1 MKHVTHAPAAKPI
14 DFYTMLG
21 TDGPPPDFAERA
33 MRAWLDGAQVMQAEA
48 THFVSARAGKDM
60 AALSEWSQCRTP
72 TDALEMQARYAGEA
86 LADYLAEGQRMWT
99 LMAAAG
105 QRGAEVA
112 K

>member
-1 MKHVTHAPAAKPI
+1 MKHVTHAPVAKPV

-21 TDGPPPDFAERA
+21 MNAPLPDFAERA
-33 MRAWLDGAQVMQAEA
+33 MRAWLDGAQVMHTEA
-48 THFVSARAGKDM
+48 SEFVSARAGKDM
-60 AALSEWSQCRTP
+60 VALSQWSQCRTP
-72 TDALEMQARYAGEA
+72 TDALEVQARYVGEA
-86 LADYLAEGQRMWT
+86 LADYVAEGQRMWT

>member
-1 MKHVTHAPAAKPI
+1 MKHAKHAEVASPM

-21 TDGPPPDFAERA
+21 MHAPPPDFAERA
-33 MRAWLDGAQVMQAEA
+33 VRAWLDGAQVMQAEA
-48 THFVSARAGKDM
+48 TEFVSARAGKDM
-60 AALSEWSQCRTP
+60 AALSEWSQCKTP

-105 QRGAEVA
+105 QRGTEVV

>member
-1 MKHVTHAPAAKPI
+1 MKHVTHAEVATPM

-21 TDGPPPDFAERA
+21 MHSPPPEFAERA
-33 MRAWLDGAQVMQAEA
+33 MRAWLDSAQVMQAEV
-48 THFVSARAGKDM
+48 TQFVSARAGKDV
-60 AALSEWSQCRTP
+60 AALSEWSQCRTAA
-72 TDALEMQARYAGEA
+72 DALEMQARYPGEA

-105 QRGAEVA
+105 QRGTEVA

>member
-1 MKHVTHAPAAKPI
+1 M

-21 TDGPPPDFAERA
+21 MRAPPPDFAERA
-33 MRAWLDGAQVMQAEA
+33 MRAWLDGAQVMQTEA
-48 THFVSARAGKDM
+48 TEFVSARAGKDV
-60 AALSEWSQCRTP
+60 AALSEWSQCKTP

-99 LMAAAG
+99 LVTTAG
-105 QRGAEVA
+105 QRAAEGA

>member
-1 MKHVTHAPAAKPI
+1 M
-14 DFYTMLG
+14 DFYAMLG
-21 TDGPPPDFAERA
+21 MQAPPLDVAERA

-48 THFVSARAGKDM
+48 TEFASARAGKDM
-60 AALSEWSQCRTP
+60 AALSEWAQCRTP

-86 LADYLAEGQRMWT
+86 LADYLAESQRMWT

>member
-1 MKHVTHAPAAKPI
+1 MKHVTHAQVAKPV

-21 TDGPPPDFAERA
+21 MHAPPPDYAERA
-33 MRAWLDGAQVMQAEA
+33 LRAWLDGAQVMQAEA
-48 THFVSARAGKDM
+48 AEFVSARAGKDM
-60 AALSEWSQCRTP
+60 AALSEWSQCKTP

-86 LADYLAEGQRMWT
+86 IADYLAESQRMWT

-105 QRGAEVA
+105 RHGAEVA

>member
-1 MKHVTHAPAAKPI
+1 MKHDTHAEVATPMNV
-14 DFYTMLG
+14 YSMLG
-21 TDGPPPDFAERA
+21 MQPPTLDFAERA
-33 MRAWLDGAQVMQAEA
+33 MRAWFEGAQSLQAEA
-48 THFVSARAGKDM
+48 TEFVSARAGKDM

-105 QRGAEVA
+105 QRGAEAA